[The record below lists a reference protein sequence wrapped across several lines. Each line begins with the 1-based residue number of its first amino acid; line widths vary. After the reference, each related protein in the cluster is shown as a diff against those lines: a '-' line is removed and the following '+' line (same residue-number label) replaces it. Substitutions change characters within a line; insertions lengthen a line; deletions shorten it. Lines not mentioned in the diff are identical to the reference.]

1 MEENKRVFMSNEIAE
16 ISAALTEF
24 QCAIEHPKLE
34 KEVSDQNKIGFLL
47 QVQVCRPFGLCEGC
61 HTGSSKASGL
71 ASLRLYV

>member
-34 KEVSDQNKIGFLL
+34 KEVSVKTS
-47 QVQVCRPFGLCEGC
+47 RPFGLCEGC
-61 HTGSSKASGL
+61 HTGAQSIRVGRVSD
-71 ASLRLYV
+71 YM

>member
-34 KEVSDQNKIGFLL
+34 KEVSGFLL

-61 HTGSSKASGL
+61 HTGAQSIRVGRVSD
-71 ASLRLYV
+71 YM

>member
-34 KEVSDQNKIGFLL
+34 KEVSVKTRSGSSYKFKYADLS
-47 QVQVCRPFGLCEGC
+47 CEGC
-61 HTGSSKASGL
+61 HTGAQSIRVGRVSD
-71 ASLRLYV
+71 YM